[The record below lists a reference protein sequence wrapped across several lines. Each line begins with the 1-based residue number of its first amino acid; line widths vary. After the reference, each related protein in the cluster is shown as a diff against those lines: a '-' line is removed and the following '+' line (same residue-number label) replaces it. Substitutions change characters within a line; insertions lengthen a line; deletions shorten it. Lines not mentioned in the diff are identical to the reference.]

1 MLTPPSQNLASPK
14 AKRDQ
19 LVVHVTSGCWACFD
33 GMSLAQ
39 ELLNASRLIKFGL
52 VFCLTVQSSPIEVCR
67 RLAGYRIPR

>member
-19 LVVHVTSGCWACFD
+19 LVVHVASGCRADFD

-39 ELLNASRLIKFGL
+39 ELLNTI
-52 VFCLTVQSSPIEVCR
+52 
-67 RLAGYRIPR
+67 